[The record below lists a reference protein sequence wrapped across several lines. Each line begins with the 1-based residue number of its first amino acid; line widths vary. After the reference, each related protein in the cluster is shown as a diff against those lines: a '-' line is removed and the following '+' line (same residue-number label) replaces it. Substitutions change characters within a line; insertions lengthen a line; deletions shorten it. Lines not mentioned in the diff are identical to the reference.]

1 MLGLAFKYDQKHEQE
16 LTFLPGILELT
27 FKEDQTSGDL
37 PLKWTISTNLPKE
50 LTFKVNPIVAAFKY
64 DPG

>member
-27 FKEDQTSGDL
+27 FKEDQTSG
-37 PLKWTISTNLPKE
+37 
-50 LTFKVNPIVAAFKY
+50 
-64 DPG
+64 